1 MSNGVVQALDHAAV
15 RLGKALG
22 QDTGKAVSKLY
33 RTAGGKVKKNVE
45 RSIKADAEKAADIKK
60 IAAQMEKNAAKNVS
74 TKAEKA
80 AQAKEHAVLRS
91 KLKAALD
98 PKYTYR
104 RPTGYREGVR
114 DKVWDKAKK
123 TDGKVYD
130 PLTKK
135 EMDKDEP
142 WDMGHKP
149 GYEFRK
155 HRDSAYKRGISRD
168 DFLDEH
174 NDPSHYQPEL
184 PESNQGHAGEDHSS
198 TFLGDP

>member
-1 MSNGVVQALDHAAV
+1 MSNGVIQALDDTAK
-15 RLGKALG
+15 RLGKSLG
-22 QDTGKAVSKLY
+22 EDTGKAVEKLY

-45 RSIKADAEKAADIKK
+45 RSVEADAAKAADIKK
-60 IAAQMEKNAAKNVS
+60 ILADMESNASKSVG
-74 TKAEKA
+74 TDAEKA

-91 KLKAALD
+91 KLKGALD

-114 DKVWDKAKK
+114 DKVWDSAKK
-123 TDGKVYD
+123 SDGKVYD
-130 PLTKK
+130 PLTRQ

-155 HRDSAYKRGISRD
+155 HRDSAYKRQISRD
-168 DFLDEH
+168 DYLDEH